1 MLSRIALRSLVQ
13 QQRVTVSF
21 ARPSSDV
28 AAANS
33 QRDLVNFPAR
43 VRPMEKGP
51 VRMGVFPE
59 EWFMAFYNK
68 TGVTGPYMA
77 LASIGTFLASKE
89 YFVMEH
95 DFYGGIALAIVLT
108 GVVKNVGPGL
118 KESIEKQLD
127 AEEAMYRSIRQSE
140 IDHLKTAISME
151 KTAQTNAVAWE
162 DIITAKKEAVGL
174 QLEGCYR
181 ARLSEASAQVKKRLD
196 FQLEVTN
203 VMRRLEQKHM
213 VDWIISNVKKSISP
227 AQETAALKKCIA
239 DLKTLSATV

>member
-21 ARPSSDV
+21 VRPSSDV
-28 AAANS
+28 AASNG

-43 VRPMEKGP
+43 VRPIEKSP

-95 DFYGGIALAIVLT
+95 DFYVGIALAIVLT
-108 GVVKNVGPGL
+108 GIVKTTGPGV
-118 KESIEKQLD
+118 KEMLDKQID
-127 AEEAMYRSIRQSE
+127 ADEQMYRSIRQNE
-140 IDHLKTAISME
+140 IDQFKEAITME
-151 KTAQTNAVAWE
+151 KTAQANAVAWE
-162 DIITAKKEAVGL
+162 DIIAAKKEAVGL
-174 QLEGCYR
+174 QLEACYR

-196 FQLEVTN
+196 FQLEVSN
-203 VMRRLEQKHM
+203 VMRRMEQKHM
-213 VDWIISNVKKSISP
+213 VDWIINNVKKSISP
-227 AQETAALKKCIA
+227 AQENAALKKCIA
-239 DLKTLSATV
+239 DLKTLSATA